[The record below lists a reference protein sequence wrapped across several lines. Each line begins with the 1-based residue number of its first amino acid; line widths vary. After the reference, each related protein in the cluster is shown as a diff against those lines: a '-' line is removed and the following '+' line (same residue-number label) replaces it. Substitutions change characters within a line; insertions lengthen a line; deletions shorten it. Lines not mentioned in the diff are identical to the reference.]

1 MDMYSY
7 NTHELSEGDFLIRV
21 YNQGTQIVVELEQN
35 EGTVFITFNNEQQ
48 FKKYA
53 FELASVFG
61 KVVPR

>member
-1 MDMYSY
+1 MYSY
-7 NTHELSEGDFLIRV
+7 NTHELSENDFIVRV
-21 YNQGTQIVVELEQN
+21 YNQGTQIVVELEQD

>member
-1 MDMYSY
+1 MYSY
-7 NTHELSEGDFLIRV
+7 NTHELSENDFIVRV
-21 YNQGTQIVVELEQN
+21 YNQGTQIVVELEQD

-61 KVVPR
+61 KVVSR

>member
-1 MDMYSY
+1 MYSY